1 MNIFKGISQLII
13 QTVQTGKKLFINES
27 NALEYRFLVMGD
39 SLVGKTS
46 FINKAINDSFNLEIE
61 PTKDSECYSMELKFG
76 FNKINI
82 FLVDVATSE
91 LSKNHGYIF
100 RNVNGAF
107 VLYDITK
114 HNTFEKVETY
124 ISDIQGNLGF
134 KVPIVLIGN
143 KKDLSHLRE
152 VHETELKNLAFQFN
166 CDHSETTCIDENSV
180 FDIVKF
186 LVFKTYY
193 NSLSETKQKE
203 ILTMF

>member
-1 MNIFKGISQLII
+1 MNLFMGISKFLIN
-13 QTVQTGKKLFINES
+13 TGKKLFTLES
-27 NALEYRFLVMGD
+27 NALEYRFLVVGD
-39 SLVGKTS
+39 KSVGKTS
-46 FINKAINDSFNLEIE
+46 FIKKAINDSFDLEIE
-61 PTKDSECYSMELKFG
+61 PSKGSECYNMELKFG

-82 FLVDVATSE
+82 YLVDISTSE

-114 HNTFEKVETY
+114 HNTFEKIKTY
-124 ISDIQGNLGF
+124 ISDIQANLGLQA
-134 KVPIVLIGN
+134 PIVLIGN
-143 KKDLSHLRE
+143 KKDLKHLRE
-152 VHETELKNLAFQFN
+152 VHEIELKNLAFQFN
-166 CDHSETTCIDENSV
+166 CDHSETTCTDEDSV

-193 NSLSETKQKE
+193 NSLSEAKKKE

>member
-1 MNIFKGISQLII
+1 MSNLSNFII
-13 QTVQTGKKLFINES
+13 QTVQTGKKLFTSDS
-27 NALEYRFLVMGD
+27 NSLEYRFLIVGD
-39 SLVGKTS
+39 SQVGKTS

-61 PTKDSECYSMELKFG
+61 PTKDNECYSMELKFG

-166 CDHSETTCIDENSV
+166 CDHSEVTCTDENSV
-180 FDIVKF
+180 LDIVKF
-186 LVFKTYY
+186 MVFKAYY
-193 NSLSETKQKE
+193 NSLSDENKEE
-203 ILTMF
+203 ILKML

>member
-1 MNIFKGISQLII
+1 MNLFKGISKFLIN
-13 QTVQTGKKLFINES
+13 TGKKLFANEN
-27 NALEYRFLVMGD
+27 NALEYRFLVIGD
-39 SLVGKTS
+39 RLVGKTS
-46 FINKAINDSFNLEIE
+46 FIKKAINDSFNLEIE
-61 PTKDSECYSMELKFG
+61 PTKESECYNMKLKFG
-76 FNKINI
+76 FNTINI
-82 FLVDVATSE
+82 DLIDVTTAE

-114 HNTFEKVETY
+114 HNTFDKVETY

-134 KVPIVLIGN
+134 KAPIVLIGN
-143 KKDLSHLRE
+143 KKDLKHLRE
-152 VHETELKNLAFQFN
+152 VHETELYNLALQFN
-166 CDHSETTCIDENSV
+166 CDHSETTCTDENSV

-193 NSLSETKQKE
+193 NSLSENKQKE

>member
-1 MNIFKGISQLII
+1 MKLFKGLSNFLI
-13 QTVQTGKKLFINES
+13 QTGKKLFTFDS
-27 NALEYRFLVMGD
+27 NSLEYRFLIIGD
-39 SLVGKTS
+39 KSVGKTS
-46 FINKAINDSFNLEIE
+46 FINKAINDTFDLEIE
-61 PTKDSECYSMELKFG
+61 PTKESECYNMELKFG

-82 FLVDVATSE
+82 FLVDVLTSE

-100 RNVNGAF
+100 NNVNGAF

-114 HNTFEKVETY
+114 HSTFDKVETY

-134 KVPIVLIGN
+134 KAPIVLIGN
-143 KKDLSHLRE
+143 KKDLGHLRE

-166 CDHSETTCIDENSV
+166 CDHSETTCTDENSV

-186 LVFKTYY
+186 LVFKTYF
-193 NSLSETKQKE
+193 NSLSEAKQKE

>member
-1 MNIFKGISQLII
+1 MQIFKGLSQFII
-13 QTVQTGKKLFINES
+13 QTVQTGKKLFTSDS
-27 NALEYRFLVMGD
+27 NSLEYRFLIIGD
-39 SLVGKTS
+39 SQVGKTS
-46 FINKAINDSFNLEIE
+46 FINKAINNSFNLEIE
-61 PTKDSECYSMELKFG
+61 STKDSECFNMELQFG

-134 KVPIVLIGN
+134 KIPIVLIGN
-143 KKDLSHLRE
+143 KKDLRHLRE
-152 VHETELKNLAFQFN
+152 VHEAELKDLAFQFN
-166 CDHSETTCIDENSV
+166 CDHSETTCTDENSV

-193 NSLSETKQKE
+193 NSLSESKQKE

>member
-1 MNIFKGISQLII
+1 MGISKFLIN
-13 QTVQTGKKLFINES
+13 TGKKLFTLES
-27 NALEYRFLVMGD
+27 NALEYRFLVVGD
-39 SLVGKTS
+39 KSVGKTS
-46 FINKAINDSFNLEIE
+46 FIKKAINDSFDLEIE
-61 PTKDSECYSMELKFG
+61 PSKGSECYNMELKFG

-82 FLVDVATSE
+82 YLVDISTSE

-114 HNTFEKVETY
+114 HNTFEKIKTY
-124 ISDIQGNLGF
+124 ISDIQANLGLQA
-134 KVPIVLIGN
+134 PIVLIGN
-143 KKDLSHLRE
+143 KKDLKHLRE
-152 VHETELKNLAFQFN
+152 VHEIELKNLAFQFN
-166 CDHSETTCIDENSV
+166 CDHSETTCTDEDSV

-193 NSLSETKQKE
+193 NSLSEAKKKE

>member
-1 MNIFKGISQLII
+1 MGISKFLIN
-13 QTVQTGKKLFINES
+13 TGKKLFTLES
-27 NALEYRFLVMGD
+27 NALEYRFLVVGD
-39 SLVGKTS
+39 KSVGKTS
-46 FINKAINDSFNLEIE
+46 FIKKAINDSFDLEIE
-61 PTKDSECYSMELKFG
+61 PSKGSECYNMELKFG

-82 FLVDVATSE
+82 YLVDISTSE

-114 HNTFEKVETY
+114 HNTFEKIKTY
-124 ISDIQGNLGF
+124 ISDIQANLGLQA
-134 KVPIVLIGN
+134 PMVLIGN
-143 KKDLSHLRE
+143 KKDLKHLRE
-152 VHETELKNLAFQFN
+152 VHEIELKNLAFQFN
-166 CDHSETTCIDENSV
+166 CDHSETTCTDEDSV

-193 NSLSETKQKE
+193 NSLSEAKKKE